1 MGDHHSA
8 EYRYKDGVVM
18 KYECRQQPNT
28 MSRVDEQ
35 ITGTKGRIFFGAGR
49 IEDLDGNVLYQF
61 DRSKEN
67 NPYQNEHDVLFEAI
81 SKGEFKFKD
90 AEHAAHTTITSI
102 IMRKASYL
110 DPLLDHETTLN
121 TYKNN

>member
-1 MGDHHSA
+1 MGGRSVRVGPDYGEIFDHHFV

-18 KYECRQQPNT
+18 NSQCRHQPNT
-28 MSRVDEQ
+28 MSRVDEE

-67 NPYQNEHDVLFEAI
+67 NPYQTEHDVLFEAI
-81 SKGEFKFKD
+81 SKGERSEERRVGK
-90 AEHAAHTTITSI
+90 E
-102 IMRKASYL
+102 
-110 DPLLDHETTLN
+110 
-121 TYKNN
+121 